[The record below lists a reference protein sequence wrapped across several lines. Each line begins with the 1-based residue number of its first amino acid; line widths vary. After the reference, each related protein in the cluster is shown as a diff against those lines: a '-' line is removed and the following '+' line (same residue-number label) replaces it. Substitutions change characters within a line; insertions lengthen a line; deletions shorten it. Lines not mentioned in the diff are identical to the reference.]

1 MKCIKLYHD
10 RTCTIINTSAD
21 LNLSI
26 LFYREL
32 LKDHP
37 FFYVPNVVDELSS
50 QHVLTTEL
58 VSGFPLD
65 KADDLPQELKNEVS
79 PLSQSE
85 FVYVAPLHKKHGDN
99 YACHLYNSETWIL
112 MNLGSHK

>member
-1 MKCIKLYHD
+1 M
-10 RTCTIINTSAD
+10 
-21 LNLSI
+21 
-26 LFYREL
+26 FYREL

-79 PLSQSE
+79 PLSQNE
-85 FVYVAPLHKKHGDN
+85 CVCHNTPQKN
-99 YACHLYNSETWIL
+99 YACHLYNSETWISYEKSISNEF
-112 MNLGSHK
+112 MNLIIRYEFG

>member
-1 MKCIKLYHD
+1 ML
-10 RTCTIINTSAD
+10 
-21 LNLSI
+21 
-26 LFYREL
+26 YREL

-65 KADDLPQELKNEVS
+65 KAEDLPQELKNEVS
-79 PLSQSE
+79 LPLSHTV
-85 FVYVAPLHKKHGDN
+85 FVYIILLHKKYKG
-99 YACHLYNSETWIL
+99 T
-112 MNLGSHK
+112 

>member
-1 MKCIKLYHD
+1 M
-10 RTCTIINTSAD
+10 
-21 LNLSI
+21 
-26 LFYREL
+26 FYREL

-79 PLSQSE
+79 PSLSQSE
-85 FVYVAPLHKKHGDN
+85 FLYVDSLHRKHGDN
-99 YACHLYNSETWIL
+99 YSHHLYNSE
-112 MNLGSHK
+112 